1 MTDENTATDVNQ
13 LLKRIAL
20 AENRLSAI
28 ENNIVGSPVNRVS
41 NDLLAKKVYSS
52 TFIKVADGYYNR
64 TLSERAKIL
73 MCSTQ
78 QLCKSI
84 IFENTA
90 WVKESDDQIGD
101 VTNSR
106 FYLVLVQYSGLYIR
120 QKVRQFS
127 EVFVTSDCA

>member
-13 LLKRIAL
+13 LLKRITL

-28 ENNIVGSPVNRVS
+28 ENNIVGSPVDRVK

>member
-1 MTDENTATDVNQ
+1 MADENTATDVNQ

-28 ENNIVGSPVNRVS
+28 ENNIVGSPVNRIS

>member
-1 MTDENTATDVNQ
+1 MADENTATDVNQ

-28 ENNIVGSPVNRVS
+28 ENNIVGSPVNRIS

-73 MCSTQ
+73 MCSTL

>member
-13 LLKRIAL
+13 LLKRITL

-28 ENNIVGSPVNRVS
+28 ENNIVGSPVDRVK
-41 NDLLAKKVYSS
+41 NDLLAKKVFSS

>member
-13 LLKRIAL
+13 LLKRITL

-28 ENNIVGSPVNRVS
+28 ENNIVGSPVDRVKK
-41 NDLLAKKVYSS
+41 DLLAKKVYSS

>member
-1 MTDENTATDVNQ
+1 MADENTARAQDVNQ

-28 ENNIVGSPVNRVS
+28 ENDIVGSPVDRVR

-52 TFIKVADGYYNR
+52 TFIKVADDYYNR
-64 TLSERAKIL
+64 TLAERAKIL
-73 MCSTQ
+73 MCNTL

-90 WVKESDDQIGD
+90 WVQESDDQIGD

-106 FYLVLVQYSGLYIR
+106 FYLILVQYSGSKYDKEFDI
-120 QKVRQFS
+120 F
-127 EVFVTSDCA
+127 

>member
-13 LLKRIAL
+13 LLKRITL

-28 ENNIVGSPVNRVS
+28 ENTIVGSPVDRVK

-52 TFIKVADGYYNR
+52 TFIKVADGYYSR

>member
-13 LLKRIAL
+13 LLKRITL

-28 ENNIVGSPVNRVS
+28 ENDIVGSPVDRVK

>member
-13 LLKRIAL
+13 LLKRITL

-28 ENNIVGSPVNRVS
+28 ENTIVGSPVDRVK

-64 TLSERAKIL
+64 TLSERARIL

>member
-13 LLKRIAL
+13 LLKRITL

-28 ENNIVGSPVNRVS
+28 ENDIVGSPVDRVK

-73 MCSTQ
+73 MCSTL

>member
-1 MTDENTATDVNQ
+1 MADENTATDVNQ

-73 MCSTQ
+73 MCSTL

-90 WVKESDDQIGD
+90 WVQESDDQIGD

>member
-1 MTDENTATDVNQ
+1 MADENTATDVNQ

-28 ENNIVGSPVNRVS
+28 ENNIVGSPVNRIS

-127 EVFVTSDCA
+127 EVFVSSDCA

>member
-28 ENNIVGSPVNRVS
+28 ENNIVGSPVNRIS

>member
-13 LLKRIAL
+13 LLKRITL

-28 ENNIVGSPVNRVS
+28 ENDIVGSPVDRVK

-127 EVFVTSDCA
+127 EGFVTSDCA

>member
-13 LLKRIAL
+13 LLKRITL

-28 ENNIVGSPVNRVS
+28 ENTIVGSPVDRVK
-41 NDLLAKKVYSS
+41 NDLLAKKVFSS

>member
-1 MTDENTATDVNQ
+1 MADENTARAQDVNQ

-28 ENNIVGSPVNRVS
+28 ENGIVGSPVDRVR
-41 NDLLAKKVYSS
+41 NDLHAKKVYSS
-52 TFIKVADGYYNR
+52 TFIKVPDDYYNR
-64 TLSERAKIL
+64 TLAERAKIL
-73 MCSTQ
+73 MCNTL

-90 WVKESDDQIGD
+90 WVQESDDQIGD

-106 FYLVLVQYSGLYIR
+106 FYLILVQYSG
-120 QKVRQFS
+120 S
-127 EVFVTSDCA
+127 

>member
-28 ENNIVGSPVNRVS
+28 ENNIVGSPVDRVK